1 MGSFPFD
8 ISYII
13 TEICNLKQIDTR
25 FHGKHFLQ
33 VILYNLDHLT
43 IRWHGLSKGYYC
55 AATDFFRKSFQRKK
69 VIKGYEISEI
79 PITLYNLLT
88 GGLFDLLANRTQ

>member
-1 MGSFPFD
+1 MMGSFPFD

-13 TEICNLKQIDTR
+13 TEICYLKQIDTR

-43 IRWHGLSKGYYC
+43 IRWHGLSKGYDC
-55 AATDFFRKSFQRKK
+55 AATNFSQMISFQRKR
-69 VIKGYEISEI
+69 VIKGYETIGN
-79 PITLYNLLT
+79 PITFHNPL
-88 GGLFDLLANRTQ
+88 